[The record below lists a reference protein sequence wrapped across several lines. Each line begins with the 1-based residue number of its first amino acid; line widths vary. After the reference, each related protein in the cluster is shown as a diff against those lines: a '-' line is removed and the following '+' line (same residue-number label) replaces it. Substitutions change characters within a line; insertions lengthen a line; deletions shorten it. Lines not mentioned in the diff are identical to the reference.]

1 MNINWRHFFYSFL
14 LRHKLE
20 ISCIVLT
27 DACVNNK
34 KKSRTTIGISL
45 YNSFAKTNAVK
56 EEILKTMETNY
67 GLSLDLAVYQ
77 F

>member
-1 MNINWRHFFYSFL
+1 MNINWRPFSCSFL
-14 LRHKLE
+14 LGHKLE

-34 KKSRTTIGISL
+34 KTWYSTIVVISL

-56 EEILKTMETNY
+56 EEILKTMETNH
-67 GLSLDLAVYQ
+67 GPMVSLWI
-77 F
+77 

>member
-1 MNINWRHFFYSFL
+1 
-14 LRHKLE
+14 
-20 ISCIVLT
+20 
-27 DACVNNK
+27 VNNK